1 MENRQ
6 NPIKISILG
15 ASAEIMLNQWVKGS
29 KARKPLKMLALQH
42 AEHLTARPSNVVKCK
57 YKVLNILSFSYG

>member
-6 NPIKISILG
+6 NLIAISIFG

-42 AEHLTARPSNVVKCK
+42 AEHLTARPSYMVKYK
-57 YKVLNILSFSYG
+57 YKVLNILSFSYE

>member
-6 NPIKISILG
+6 NPIEISIFG

-29 KARKPLKMLALQH
+29 KARKPLQMLALQH
-42 AEHLTARPSNVVKCK
+42 AEHLTARPSNVVKYK
-57 YKVLNILSFSYG
+57 YKVLNILSFSYE